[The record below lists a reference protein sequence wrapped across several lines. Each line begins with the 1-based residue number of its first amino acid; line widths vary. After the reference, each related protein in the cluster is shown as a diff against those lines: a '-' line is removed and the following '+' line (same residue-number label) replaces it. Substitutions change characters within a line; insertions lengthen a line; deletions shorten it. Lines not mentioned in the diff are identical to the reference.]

1 MLTSKVPNPT
11 TCTLC
16 SFFNSSVTTSIKAF
30 KAFSESFFDNS
41 AWSAI
46 AAISSVLLM
55 DCSSSYL
62 HLEFT
67 ISILFIQSQRPY
79 PSYGMPLCTV
89 IPVFTV
95 NVKVNPPFPL
105 YFQAFSL
112 FYHTFKVQIQI
123 LLLKTFFSLL
133 SALSQSEAFLCFLPI
148 SMLYLYN
155 NTNWPF
161 SRIFPDRSDGS
172 SDIPFRPP

>member
-1 MLTSKVPNPT
+1 
-11 TCTLC
+11 
-16 SFFNSSVTTSIKAF
+16 
-30 KAFSESFFDNS
+30 
-41 AWSAI
+41 
-46 AAISSVLLM
+46 M

-123 LLLKTFFSLL
+123 LLLKTFFLFCLPYRSLKL
-133 SALSQSEAFLCFLPI
+133 FYVFYRYPCFICTIIRIGRFPEFFRIDQTDLQIFHFALRKRMYCRIGIQHAITQADLP
-148 SMLYLYN
+148 S
-155 NTNWPF
+155 TF
-161 SRIFPDRSDGS
+161 SRTFLRK
-172 SDIPFRPP
+172 